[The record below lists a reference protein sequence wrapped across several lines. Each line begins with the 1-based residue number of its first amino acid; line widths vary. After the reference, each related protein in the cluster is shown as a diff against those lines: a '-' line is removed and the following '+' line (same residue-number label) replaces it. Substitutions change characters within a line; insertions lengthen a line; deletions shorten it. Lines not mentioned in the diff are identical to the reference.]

1 MKRLALSNRAA
12 LVMSAAALIMSAGFA
27 GGPAIARAIVSNS
40 DKVDGLHAAKADTT
54 PAQRKG
60 KLVATD
66 PATGSFKANVI
77 PSAAKFPAKVPV
89 GVTLTGIWAFDTQSA
104 GTGGDY
110 GSVIDIRVE
119 LPAEVVPVFSPS
131 GGAVTHCPGTWS
143 APAAEPGYF
152 CLYKRG
158 GTGLDFTTFVGF
170 MTGNYGLGY
179 RFSGN
184 ASAANQDIFVNG
196 TWAVTTAA
204 FTPMKT
210 DPAAATK
217 R

>member
-27 GGPAIARAIVSNS
+27 GGPAIARAIVGNS

-66 PATGSFKANVI
+66 PATGSFKSNVI
-77 PSAAKFPAKVPV
+77 PSSAKFPAKVPA
-89 GVTLTGIWAFDTQSA
+89 GVTLSGIWAFDTASA
-104 GTGGDY
+104 GAGGDY
-110 GSVIDIRVE
+110 GSAIDIQAE
-119 LPAEVVPVFSPS
+119 LPAEVVPVFSAS
-131 GGAVTHCPGTWS
+131 GGSVTHCPGTWS
-143 APAAEPGYF
+143 APAAEPGYI

-158 GTGLDFTTFVGF
+158 GAGLDFTTFVGF
-170 MTGNYGLGY
+170 MTGKYGLGY
-179 RFSGN
+179 RFSSN
-184 ASAANQDIFVNG
+184 ATAANQDVFANG

-204 FTPMKT
+204 SSPLK
-210 DPAAATK
+210 AGSGSATK
-217 R
+217 

>member
-27 GGPAIARAIVSNS
+27 GGPAIARAIVGNS
-40 DKVDGLHAAKADTT
+40 DKVDGLHAVKADTT

-66 PATGSFKANVI
+66 PATGSFKPNVI

-89 GVTLTGIWAFDTQSA
+89 GVTLTGMWGFDTASA

-110 GSVIDIRVE
+110 GSVIDFGTE
-119 LPAEVVPVFSPS
+119 LPAQPTAVWSQTGGSVP
-131 GGAVTHCPGTWS
+131 HCPGTS
-143 APAAEPGYF
+143 EHPAAAPGYI
-152 CLYKRG
+152 CLYWANG
-158 GTGLDFTTFVGF
+158 GGLNFSTLVSFTN
-170 MTGNYGLGY
+170 GNRGLGY
-179 RFSGN
+179 RFYGT
-184 ASAANQDIFVNG
+184 AGGANEDVFANG

-204 FTPMKT
+204 FTPMKGSSGS
-210 DPAAATK
+210 ATK
-217 R
+217 